1 MKPKDVEMIYFVAI
15 IQSLRD
21 YIDEFNIQAD
31 PVFRQKTKV
40 SLNTMISALEG
51 QINNYI
57 KPFEQKRDLSKLE
70 YNGVKFDD
78 IEFTTTDMFTL
89 IDYSEALLMHF
100 RGMIKLSNMHEKE
113 SNKADFF
120 VKEYVNLLD
129 KYGLRKGE
137 STCEE
142 KYVLKS
148 KDGYL
153 FGNSI
158 VKTFQEAT
166 KYLDRKV
173 ANKEKELLSVFG
185 ELKIEQVYV

>member
-1 MKPKDVEMIYFVAI
+1 MKQTDVEMIYFVAI

-40 SLNTMISALEG
+40 SLNTMILALEG

-100 RGMIKLSNMHEKE
+100 RAMIKLSNMHEKE
-113 SNKADFF
+113 PNKADSF
-120 VKEYVNLLD
+120 VKEYVDLLD
-129 KYGLRKGE
+129 RYALRM
-137 STCEE
+137 
-142 KYVLKS
+142 
-148 KDGYL
+148 
-153 FGNSI
+153 
-158 VKTFQEAT
+158 
-166 KYLDRKV
+166 
-173 ANKEKELLSVFG
+173 
-185 ELKIEQVYV
+185 

>member
-1 MKPKDVEMIYFVAI
+1 MIA
-15 IQSLRD
+15 
-21 YIDEFNIQAD
+21 
-31 PVFRQKTKV
+31 
-40 SLNTMISALEG
+40 ALEG

-57 KPFEQKRDLSKLE
+57 KPFEQKRDLSKFE
-70 YNGVKFDD
+70 HNGVKFDD

-113 SNKADFF
+113 PNKADFF

-137 STCEE
+137 SACEE
-142 KYVLKS
+142 KYVLRN

-166 KYLDRKV
+166 KYLDRKI
-173 ANKEKELLSVFG
+173 AEKEKELLSVFG